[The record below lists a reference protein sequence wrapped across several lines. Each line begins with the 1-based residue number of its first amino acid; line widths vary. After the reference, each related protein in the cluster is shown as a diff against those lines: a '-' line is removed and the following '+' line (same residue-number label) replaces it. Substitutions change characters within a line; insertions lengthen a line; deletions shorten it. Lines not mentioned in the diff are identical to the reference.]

1 MPIYDIINYI
11 VIERYGATMN
21 LNNLIDAAK
30 NISEI
35 APQAYSDV
43 VQPPAQNI
51 GKAFSTVTEL
61 LNTLLT
67 PIEII
72 NKTVSI
78 KKEKFFDEYKNNI
91 NSIPKDKLCPAN
103 FAVVASMID
112 HLKYK
117 ITEDELRQKY
127 AKLISEASNSDSL
140 TKPLLSFD
148 NVLDQLSPYEIELL
162 TLLFSSEPDQIY
174 PLASITKTSKI
185 GYNIIHENIS
195 NVLFK
200 DFKWY
205 TISIMLSNFERVGII
220 RIDHTQFIH
229 PKEERYSYITNSDLY
244 LKIKAECDQMRAD
257 TNLSYPESSINEYMF
272 CLTEFGKSFVETVI
286 V

>member
-1 MPIYDIINYI
+1 MD
-11 VIERYGATMN
+11 V
-21 LNNLIDAAK
+21 NNLISIAK

-43 VQPPAQNI
+43 IQKPAQNI
-51 GKAFSTVTEL
+51 GYTLGTITEL

-78 KKEKFFDEYKNNI
+78 KKEKFFEEYKNNI

-103 FAVVASMID
+103 FAVVAPMID

-148 NVLDQLSPYEIELL
+148 NVLDQFSPYEIELL
-162 TLLFSSEPDQIY
+162 ASLFSNNVDQCY
-174 PLASITKTSKI
+174 PLASIIRTSKI
-185 GYNIIHENIS
+185 GYNLLYENIS
-195 NVLFK
+195 NISFK
-200 DFKWY
+200 DFNWN
-205 TISIMLSNFERVGII
+205 TISIMISNFERVGII
-220 RIDHTQFIH
+220 NIDHMHFIE
-229 PKEERYSYITNSDLY
+229 PEKEIYSYVTNSDLY
-244 LKIKAECDQMRAD
+244 NQIKTECDQVRTD
-257 TNLSYPESSINEYMF
+257 IKRIYPESSIEKYMF
-272 CLTEFGKSFVETVI
+272 SLTEFGKSFVTTVI
-286 V
+286 L

>member
-1 MPIYDIINYI
+1 MD
-11 VIERYGATMN
+11 V
-21 LNNLIDAAK
+21 NNLIATAK
-30 NISEI
+30 NISDV
-35 APQAYSDV
+35 APQAYSDII
-43 VQPPAQNI
+43 QPPAQNI
-51 GKAFSTVTEL
+51 GKALGTVTEL
-61 LNTLLT
+61 LNTFLT
-67 PIEII
+67 PVEII
-72 NKTVSI
+72 NKAVSI
-78 KKEKFFDEYKNNI
+78 KKEKFLIEYENKI
-91 NSIPKDKLCPAN
+91 NSIPKDKLCPPN
-103 FAVVASMID
+103 FAIIAPMVD

-148 NVLDQLSPYEIELL
+148 NILDQLSPYEIELL
-162 TLLFSSEPDQIY
+162 ALLFSSESDQIY

-195 NVLFK
+195 NVSFK
-200 DFKWY
+200 DFKWD

-286 V
+286 L